1 MRQTLRYALG
11 LMALLLTFSACKK
24 HNDVEE
30 PTLDLSSSSL
40 TFNKNASEQSV
51 SVQTNKDSWTAFV
64 AQGEWLTLAQEGS
77 TLKVKA
83 QANEQGTER
92 TASVVVNAGGLQRV
106 IAVKQTAGSV
116 ILEPDRALV
125 EIPAEGKVEKVYY
138 ETNASQVKV
147 ALGSAA
153 DWITLAQGKNS
164 FVITVKANDKTAK
177 RSVKVILTAGTTT
190 KEVEIRQAGKEF
202 YVLPLVDFPADL
214 ARVCDYE
221 QGRNH
226 ILIKTPDGFI
236 NKNYYR
242 FLTKSPVM
250 TFIQYYF
257 DTENAKGFAGASSV
271 CFDTKL
277 VKDNAEFDAFLADNG
292 FTDKKQG
299 KDANEI
305 IYRHARV
312 DLVVTVTVQSNGAI
326 IATEYQPKGQDK
338 DYPTFSTLPMTNQTK
353 YMSDRAMA
361 IKGTKPEGKKKDEI
375 RKIEKEQYGCEL
387 APDVNQENYDRFD
400 ASKKSFEGE
409 SYRGYFYVVPSK
421 TIPDNDK
428 YIGMVEGTQ
437 AMYPNTTLG
446 YWADLLGRYSLTKEA
461 KALFEGNGFKF
472 WKKLSN
478 GYDAFLD
485 KPNNQAYLMRVV
497 PSFKGKPTI
506 ELQSSYEDLSGINL
520 GMPKGGVSVETL
532 ADYKSFLRAK
542 SREDAVAHRLM
553 VRAARGHEQ
562 LVKKGLTR

>member
-1 MRQTLRYALG
+1 M
-11 LMALLLTFSACKK
+11 
-24 HNDVEE
+24 
-30 PTLDLSSSSL
+30 
-40 TFNKNASEQSV
+40 
-51 SVQTNKDSWTAFV
+51 
-64 AQGEWLTLAQEGS
+64 
-77 TLKVKA
+77 
-83 QANEQGTER
+83 
-92 TASVVVNAGGLQRV
+92 
-106 IAVKQTAGSV
+106 
-116 ILEPDRALV
+116 
-125 EIPAEGKVEKVYY
+125 
-138 ETNASQVKV
+138 
-147 ALGSAA
+147 
-153 DWITLAQGKNS
+153 
-164 FVITVKANDKTAK
+164 
-177 RSVKVILTAGTTT
+177 
-190 KEVEIRQAGKEF
+190 
-202 YVLPLVDFPADL
+202 
-214 ARVCDYE
+214 
-221 QGRNH
+221 
-226 ILIKTPDGFI
+226 IKTPDGFI

-353 YMSDRAMA
+353 YMGDRDMA

-375 RKIEKEQYGCEL
+375 RKIETEQYGCEL
-387 APDVNQENYDRFD
+387 APDVKQENYDRFD

-461 KALFEGNGFKF
+461 MALFEGKGFKY

-532 ADYKSFLRAK
+532 ADYKAFLKAK
-542 SREDAVAHRLM
+542 AREDAAAHRLM
-553 VRAARGHEQ
+553 ERAARGHEL
-562 LVKKGLTR
+562 LVKKGLVR

>member
-11 LMALLLTFSACKK
+11 LMSLLLTFSACKK

-353 YMSDRAMA
+353 YMGDRDMA

-387 APDVNQENYDRFD
+387 APDVKQENYDRFD

-532 ADYKSFLRAK
+532 ADYKAFLRAK

>member
-1 MRQTLRYALG
+1 MG
-11 LMALLLTFSACKK
+11 LLALLLVLPACKRS
-24 HNDVEE
+24 NDIEE
-30 PTLDLSSSSL
+30 PTLDLSKNTL
-40 TFNKNASEQSV
+40 TFAKEASEQSV
-51 SVQTNKDSWTAFV
+51 TVQTNKDSWTAFV
-64 AQGEWLTLAQEGS
+64 TQGDWLALTQEGT

-83 QANEQGTER
+83 QANNQGTER

-106 IAVKQTAGSV
+106 ITVKQTSGSV

-125 EIPAEGKVEKVYY
+125 EIPAEGKTEKVYF
-138 ETNASQVKV
+138 ETNTNQVKV
-147 ALGSAA
+147 ALGAEA
-153 DWITLAQGKNS
+153 DWLTLTQGQNS
-164 FVITVKANDKTAK
+164 FTVTVKANEKSSK
-177 RSVKVILTAGTTT
+177 RSAKVILTAGTAT

-214 ARVCDYE
+214 TRVCAYE

-353 YMSDRAMA
+353 YMGDRDMA

-375 RKIEKEQYGCEL
+375 RKIETEQYGCEL
-387 APDVNQENYDRFD
+387 APDVKQENYDRFD

-461 KALFEGNGFKF
+461 KALFEGKGFKF

-506 ELQSSYEDLSGINL
+506 ELQSSYEDLSDINL

-532 ADYKSFLRAK
+532 ADYKAFLKAK
-542 SREDAVAHRLM
+542 AREDAAAHRLM
-553 VRAARGHEQ
+553 ERAARGHEL
-562 LVKKGLTR
+562 LVKKGLVR

>member
-1 MRQTLRYALG
+1 MG
-11 LMALLLTFSACKK
+11 LLALLLVLPACKRS
-24 HNDVEE
+24 NDIEE
-30 PTLDLSSSSL
+30 PTLDLSKNTL
-40 TFNKNASEQSV
+40 TFAKEASEQSV
-51 SVQTNKDSWTAFV
+51 TVQTNKDSWTAFV
-64 AQGEWLTLAQEGS
+64 TQGDWLALTQEGT

-83 QANEQGTER
+83 QANNQGTER

-106 IAVKQTAGSV
+106 IAVKQTSGSV

-125 EIPAEGKVEKVYY
+125 EIPAEGKTEKVYF
-138 ETNASQVKV
+138 ETNTNQVKV
-147 ALGSAA
+147 ALGAEA
-153 DWITLAQGKNS
+153 DWLTLTQGQNS
-164 FVITVKANDKTAK
+164 FTVTVKANEKSSK
-177 RSVKVILTAGTTT
+177 RSAKVILTAGTAT

-214 ARVCDYE
+214 TRVCAYE

-242 FLTKSPVM
+242 FLTRSPVM

-353 YMSDRAMA
+353 YMGDRDMA

-387 APDVNQENYDRFD
+387 APDVKQENYDRFD

-461 KALFEGNGFKF
+461 KALFEGKGFKF

-506 ELQSSYEDLSGINL
+506 ELQSSYEDLSDINL

-532 ADYKSFLRAK
+532 ADYKAFLKAK
-542 SREDAVAHRLM
+542 AREDAAAHRLM
-553 VRAARGHEQ
+553 ERAARGHEL
-562 LVKKGLTR
+562 LVKKGLVR

>member
-1 MRQTLRYALG
+1 MG
-11 LMALLLTFSACKK
+11 LLALLLVLPACKRS
-24 HNDVEE
+24 NDIEE
-30 PTLDLSSSSL
+30 PTLDLSKNTL
-40 TFNKNASEQSV
+40 TFAKEASEQSV
-51 SVQTNKDSWTAFV
+51 TVQTNKDSWTAFV
-64 AQGEWLTLAQEGS
+64 TQGDWLALTQEGT

-83 QANEQGTER
+83 QANNQGTER

-106 IAVKQTAGSV
+106 IAVKQTSGSV

-125 EIPAEGKVEKVYY
+125 EIPAEGKTEKVYF
-138 ETNASQVKV
+138 ETNTNQVKV
-147 ALGSAA
+147 ALGAEA
-153 DWITLAQGKNS
+153 DWLTLTQGRNS
-164 FVITVKANDKTAK
+164 FTVTVKANEKSSK
-177 RSVKVILTAGTTT
+177 RSAKVILTAGTAT

-214 ARVCDYE
+214 TRVCAYE

-257 DTENAKGFAGASSV
+257 DTENAKGFSGASSV

-305 IYRHARV
+305 VYRHARV

-353 YMSDRAMA
+353 YMGDRDMA

-387 APDVNQENYDRFD
+387 APDVKQENYDRFD

-461 KALFEGNGFKF
+461 MALFEGKGFKY

-532 ADYKSFLRAK
+532 ADYKAFLKAK
-542 SREDAVAHRLM
+542 AREDAAAHRLM
-553 VRAARGHEQ
+553 ERAARGHEL
-562 LVKKGLTR
+562 LVKKGLVR

>member
-1 MRQTLRYALG
+1 MG
-11 LMALLLTFSACKK
+11 LLALLLVLPACKRS
-24 HNDVEE
+24 NDIEE
-30 PTLDLSSSSL
+30 PTLDLSKNTL
-40 TFNKNASEQSV
+40 TFAKEASEQSV
-51 SVQTNKDSWTAFV
+51 TIQTNKDSWTAFIT
-64 AQGEWLTLAQEGS
+64 QGDWLALTQEGT

-83 QANEQGTER
+83 QANNQGTER

-106 IAVKQTAGSV
+106 IAVKQTSGSV

-125 EIPAEGKVEKVYY
+125 EIPAEGKTEKVYF
-138 ETNASQVKV
+138 ETNTNQVKV
-147 ALGSAA
+147 ALGAEA
-153 DWITLAQGKNS
+153 DWLTLTQGQNS
-164 FVITVKANDKTAK
+164 FTVTVKANEKSSK
-177 RSVKVILTAGTTT
+177 RSAKVILTAGTAT

-214 ARVCDYE
+214 TRVCAYE

-305 IYRHARV
+305 VYRHARV

-353 YMSDRAMA
+353 YMGDRDMA

-375 RKIEKEQYGCEL
+375 RKIETEQYGCEL
-387 APDVNQENYDRFD
+387 APDVKQENYDRFD

-461 KALFEGNGFKF
+461 MALFEGKGFKY

-520 GMPKGGVSVETL
+520 GMPKGGVSIETL
-532 ADYKSFLRAK
+532 ADYKAFLKAK
-542 SREDAVAHRLM
+542 AREEAAAHRLM
-553 VRAARGHEQ
+553 ERAARGHEL
-562 LVKKGLTR
+562 LVKKGLVR

>member
-1 MRQTLRYALG
+1 MG
-11 LMALLLTFSACKK
+11 LLALLLVLPACKRS
-24 HNDVEE
+24 NDIEE
-30 PTLDLSSSSL
+30 PTLDLSKNTL
-40 TFNKNASEQSV
+40 TFAKEASEQSV
-51 SVQTNKDSWTAFV
+51 TVQTNKDSWTAFV
-64 AQGEWLTLAQEGS
+64 TQGDWLALTQEGT

-83 QANEQGTER
+83 QANNQGTER

-106 IAVKQTAGSV
+106 IAVKQTSGSV

-125 EIPAEGKVEKVYY
+125 EIPAEGKTEKVYF
-138 ETNASQVKV
+138 ETNTNQVKV
-147 ALGSAA
+147 ALGAEA
-153 DWITLAQGKNS
+153 DWLTLTQGQNS
-164 FVITVKANDKTAK
+164 FTVTVKANEKSSK
-177 RSVKVILTAGTTT
+177 RSAKVILTAGTAT

-214 ARVCDYE
+214 TRVCAYE

-312 DLVVTVTVQSNGAI
+312 DLVVTVQSNGAI

-353 YMSDRAMA
+353 YMGDRDMA

-375 RKIEKEQYGCEL
+375 RKIETEQYGCEL
-387 APDVNQENYDRFD
+387 APDVKQENYDRFD

-461 KALFEGNGFKF
+461 MALFEGKGFKY

-532 ADYKSFLRAK
+532 ADYKAFLKAK
-542 SREDAVAHRLM
+542 AREDAAAHRLM
-553 VRAARGHEQ
+553 ERAARGHEL
-562 LVKKGLTR
+562 LVKKGLVR

>member
-1 MRQTLRYALG
+1 MG
-11 LMALLLTFSACKK
+11 LLALLLVLPACKRS
-24 HNDVEE
+24 NDIEE
-30 PTLDLSSSSL
+30 PTLDLSKNTL
-40 TFNKNASEQSV
+40 TFAKEASEQSV
-51 SVQTNKDSWTAFV
+51 TVQTNKDSWTAFV
-64 AQGEWLTLAQEGS
+64 TQGDWLALTQEGT

-83 QANEQGTER
+83 QANNQGTER

-106 IAVKQTAGSV
+106 IAVKQTSGSV

-125 EIPAEGKVEKVYY
+125 EIPAEGKTEKVYF
-138 ETNASQVKV
+138 ETNTNQVKV
-147 ALGSAA
+147 ALGAEA
-153 DWITLAQGKNS
+153 DWLTLTQGRNS
-164 FVITVKANDKTAK
+164 FTVTVKANEKSSK
-177 RSVKVILTAGTTT
+177 RSAKVILTAGTAT

-214 ARVCDYE
+214 TRVCAYE

-257 DTENAKGFAGASSV
+257 DTENAKGFSGASSV

-353 YMSDRAMA
+353 YMGDRDMA

-387 APDVNQENYDRFD
+387 APDVKQENYDRFD

-461 KALFEGNGFKF
+461 KALFEGKGFKF

-532 ADYKSFLRAK
+532 ADYKAFLRAK
-542 SREDAVAHRLM
+542 AREDAVAHRLM

>member
-1 MRQTLRYALG
+1 MRQILRYAMG
-11 LMALLLTFSACKK
+11 LLALLLVLPACKRS
-24 HNDVEE
+24 NDIEE
-30 PTLDLSSSSL
+30 PTLDLSKNTL
-40 TFNKNASEQSV
+40 TFAKEASEQSV
-51 SVQTNKDSWTAFV
+51 TVQTNKDNWTAFV
-64 AQGEWLTLAQEGS
+64 TQGDWLALTQEGT

-83 QANEQGTER
+83 QANNQGTER

-106 IAVKQTAGSV
+106 IAVKQTSGSV

-125 EIPAEGKVEKVYY
+125 EIPAEGKTEKVYF
-138 ETNASQVKV
+138 ETNTNQVKV
-147 ALGSAA
+147 ALGAEA
-153 DWITLAQGKNS
+153 DWLTLTQGQNS
-164 FVITVKANDKTAK
+164 FTVTVKANEKSSK
-177 RSVKVILTAGTTT
+177 RSAKVILTAGTAT

-214 ARVCDYE
+214 ARVCAYE

-257 DTENAKGFAGASSV
+257 DTENATGFSGASSV

-277 VKDNAEFDAFLADNG
+277 VKDNAEFDAFLADNR

-338 DYPTFSTLPMTNQTK
+338 DYPTFSTLPMTNQMK
-353 YMSDRAMA
+353 YMGDRDMA

-375 RKIEKEQYGCEL
+375 RKIETEQYGCEL
-387 APDVNQENYDRFD
+387 APDVKQENYDRFD

-461 KALFEGNGFKF
+461 KALFEGKGFKF

-506 ELQSSYEDLSGINL
+506 ELQSSYEDLSDINL

-532 ADYKSFLRAK
+532 ADYKAFLKAK
-542 SREDAVAHRLM
+542 AREDAAAHRLM
-553 VRAARGHEQ
+553 ERAARGHEL
-562 LVKKGLTR
+562 LVKKGLVR

>member
-1 MRQTLRYALG
+1 MRQILRYAMG
-11 LMALLLTFSACKK
+11 LLALLLVLPACKRS
-24 HNDVEE
+24 NDIEE
-30 PTLDLSSSSL
+30 PTLDLSKNTL
-40 TFNKNASEQSV
+40 TFAKEASEQSV
-51 SVQTNKDSWTAFV
+51 TVQTNKDSWTAFV
-64 AQGEWLTLAQEGS
+64 TQGDWLALTQEGT

-83 QANEQGTER
+83 QANNQGTER
-92 TASVVVNAGGLQRV
+92 TASVVVNASGLQRV
-106 IAVKQTAGSV
+106 IAVKQTSGSV

-125 EIPAEGKVEKVYY
+125 EIPAEGKTEKVYF
-138 ETNASQVKV
+138 ETNTNQVKV
-147 ALGSAA
+147 ALGAEA
-153 DWITLAQGKNS
+153 DWLTLTQGRNS
-164 FVITVKANDKTAK
+164 FTVTVKANEKSSK
-177 RSVKVILTAGTTT
+177 RSAKVILTAGTAT

-214 ARVCDYE
+214 TRVCAYE

-305 IYRHARV
+305 VYRHARV

-353 YMSDRAMA
+353 YMGDRDMA

-375 RKIEKEQYGCEL
+375 RKIETEQYGCEL
-387 APDVNQENYDRFD
+387 APDVKQENYDRFD

-461 KALFEGNGFKF
+461 KALFEGKGFKF

-506 ELQSSYEDLSGINL
+506 ELQSSYEDLSDINL

-532 ADYKSFLRAK
+532 ADYKAFLKAK
-542 SREDAVAHRLM
+542 AREDAAAHRLM
-553 VRAARGHEQ
+553 ERAARGHEL
-562 LVKKGLTR
+562 LVKKGLVR

>member
-1 MRQTLRYALG
+1 M
-11 LMALLLTFSACKK
+11 
-24 HNDVEE
+24 
-30 PTLDLSSSSL
+30 
-40 TFNKNASEQSV
+40 
-51 SVQTNKDSWTAFV
+51 
-64 AQGEWLTLAQEGS
+64 
-77 TLKVKA
+77 
-83 QANEQGTER
+83 
-92 TASVVVNAGGLQRV
+92 
-106 IAVKQTAGSV
+106 
-116 ILEPDRALV
+116 
-125 EIPAEGKVEKVYY
+125 
-138 ETNASQVKV
+138 
-147 ALGSAA
+147 
-153 DWITLAQGKNS
+153 
-164 FVITVKANDKTAK
+164 ITVKANDKTAK

-353 YMSDRAMA
+353 YMGDRDMA

-387 APDVNQENYDRFD
+387 APDVKQENYDRFD

-485 KPNNQAYLMRVV
+485 KHNNQAYLMRVV

-532 ADYKSFLRAK
+532 ADYKAFLRAK

>member
-1 MRQTLRYALG
+1 MG
-11 LMALLLTFSACKK
+11 LLALLLVLPACKRS
-24 HNDVEE
+24 NDIEE
-30 PTLDLSSSSL
+30 PTLDLSKNTL
-40 TFNKNASEQSV
+40 TFAKEASEQSV
-51 SVQTNKDSWTAFV
+51 TVQTNKDSWTAFV
-64 AQGEWLTLAQEGS
+64 TQGDWLALTQEGT

-83 QANEQGTER
+83 QANNQGTER

-106 IAVKQTAGSV
+106 IAVKQTSGSV

-125 EIPAEGKVEKVYY
+125 EIPAEGKTEKVYF
-138 ETNASQVKV
+138 ETNTNQVKV
-147 ALGSAA
+147 ALGAEA
-153 DWITLAQGKNS
+153 DWLTLTQGQNS
-164 FVITVKANDKTAK
+164 FTVTVKANEKSSK
-177 RSVKVILTAGTTT
+177 RSAKVILTAGTAT

-214 ARVCDYE
+214 TRVCAYE

-305 IYRHARV
+305 VYRHARV

-353 YMSDRAMA
+353 YMGDRDMA

-375 RKIEKEQYGCEL
+375 RKIETEQYGCEL
-387 APDVNQENYDRFD
+387 APDVKQENYDRFD

-461 KALFEGNGFKF
+461 MALFEGKGFKY

-532 ADYKSFLRAK
+532 ADYKAFLKAK
-542 SREDAVAHRLM
+542 AREDAAAHRLM
-553 VRAARGHEQ
+553 ERAARGHEL
-562 LVKKGLTR
+562 LVKKGLVR

>member
-1 MRQTLRYALG
+1 MG
-11 LMALLLTFSACKK
+11 LLALLLVLPACKRS
-24 HNDVEE
+24 NDIEE
-30 PTLDLSSSSL
+30 PTLDLSKNTL
-40 TFNKNASEQSV
+40 TFAKEASEQSV
-51 SVQTNKDSWTAFV
+51 TVQTNKDSWTAFV
-64 AQGEWLTLAQEGS
+64 TQGDWLALTQEGT

-83 QANEQGTER
+83 QANNQGTER

-106 IAVKQTAGSV
+106 IAVKQTSGSV

-125 EIPAEGKVEKVYY
+125 EIPAEGKTEKVYF
-138 ETNASQVKV
+138 ETNTNQVKV
-147 ALGSAA
+147 ALGAEA
-153 DWITLAQGKNS
+153 DWLTLTQGQNS
-164 FVITVKANDKTAK
+164 FTVTVKANEKSSK
-177 RSVKVILTAGTTT
+177 RSAKVILTAGTAT

-214 ARVCDYE
+214 TRVCAYE

-353 YMSDRAMA
+353 YMGDRDMA

-375 RKIEKEQYGCEL
+375 RKIETEQYGCEL
-387 APDVNQENYDRFD
+387 APDVKQENYDRFD

-461 KALFEGNGFKF
+461 KALFEGKGFKF

-532 ADYKSFLRAK
+532 ADYKAFLKAK
-542 SREDAVAHRLM
+542 AREDAAAHRLM
-553 VRAARGHEQ
+553 ERAARGHEL
-562 LVKKGLTR
+562 LVKKGLVR

>member
-1 MRQTLRYALG
+1 MG
-11 LMALLLTFSACKK
+11 LLALLLVLPACKRS
-24 HNDVEE
+24 NDIEE
-30 PTLDLSSSSL
+30 PTLDLSKNTL
-40 TFNKNASEQSV
+40 TFAKEASEQSV
-51 SVQTNKDSWTAFV
+51 TVQTNKDSWTAFV
-64 AQGEWLTLAQEGS
+64 TQGDWLALTQEGT

-83 QANEQGTER
+83 QANNQGTER

-106 IAVKQTAGSV
+106 IAVKQTSGSV

-125 EIPAEGKVEKVYY
+125 EIPAEGKTEKVYF
-138 ETNASQVKV
+138 ETNTNQVKV
-147 ALGSAA
+147 ALGAEA
-153 DWITLAQGKNS
+153 DWLTLTQGRNS
-164 FVITVKANDKTAK
+164 FTITVKANEKSSK
-177 RSVKVILTAGTTT
+177 RSAKVILTAGTAT

-214 ARVCDYE
+214 TRVCAYE

-353 YMSDRAMA
+353 YMGDRDMA

-387 APDVNQENYDRFD
+387 APDVKQENYDRFD

-461 KALFEGNGFKF
+461 KALFEGKGFKF

-532 ADYKSFLRAK
+532 ADYKAFLRAK
-542 SREDAVAHRLM
+542 AREDAVAHRLM

>member
-77 TLKVKA
+77 TLKVKT

-353 YMSDRAMA
+353 YMGDRDMA

-375 RKIEKEQYGCEL
+375 RKIETEQYGCEL
-387 APDVNQENYDRFD
+387 APDVKQENYDRFD

-461 KALFEGNGFKF
+461 KALFEGKGFKF

-532 ADYKSFLRAK
+532 ADYKAFLRAK

>member
-1 MRQTLRYALG
+1 MRQILRYAMG
-11 LMALLLTFSACKK
+11 LLALLLVLPACKRS
-24 HNDVEE
+24 NDIEE
-30 PTLDLSSSSL
+30 PTLDLSKNTL
-40 TFNKNASEQSV
+40 TFAKEASEQSV
-51 SVQTNKDSWTAFV
+51 TVQTNKDSWTAFV
-64 AQGEWLTLAQEGS
+64 TQGDWLALTQEGT

-83 QANEQGTER
+83 QANNQGTER

-106 IAVKQTAGSV
+106 IAVKQTSGSV

-125 EIPAEGKVEKVYY
+125 EIPAEGKTEKVYF
-138 ETNASQVKV
+138 ETNTNQVKV
-147 ALGSAA
+147 ALGAEA
-153 DWITLAQGKNS
+153 DWLTLTQGQNS
-164 FVITVKANDKTAK
+164 FTVTVKANEKSSK
-177 RSVKVILTAGTTT
+177 RSAKVILTAGTAT

-214 ARVCDYE
+214 TRVCAYE

-305 IYRHARV
+305 VYRHARV

-353 YMSDRAMA
+353 YMGDRDMA

-375 RKIEKEQYGCEL
+375 RKIETEQYGCEL
-387 APDVNQENYDRFD
+387 APDVKQENYDRFD

-461 KALFEGNGFKF
+461 MALFEGKGFKY

-532 ADYKSFLRAK
+532 ADYKAFLKAK
-542 SREDAVAHRLM
+542 AREDAAAHRLM
-553 VRAARGHEQ
+553 ERAARGHEL
-562 LVKKGLTR
+562 LVKKGLVR

>member
-1 MRQTLRYALG
+1 MG
-11 LMALLLTFSACKK
+11 LLALLLVLPACKRS
-24 HNDVEE
+24 NDIEE
-30 PTLDLSSSSL
+30 PTLDLSKNTL
-40 TFNKNASEQSV
+40 TFAKEASEQSV
-51 SVQTNKDSWTAFV
+51 TVQTNKDSWTAFV
-64 AQGEWLTLAQEGS
+64 TQGDWLALTQEGT

-83 QANEQGTER
+83 QANNQGTER
-92 TASVVVNAGGLQRV
+92 TASVVVNASGLQRV
-106 IAVKQTAGSV
+106 IAVKQTSGSV

-125 EIPAEGKVEKVYY
+125 EIPAEGKTEKVYF
-138 ETNASQVKV
+138 ETNTNQVKV
-147 ALGSAA
+147 ALGAEA
-153 DWITLAQGKNS
+153 DWLTLTQGRNS
-164 FVITVKANDKTAK
+164 FTVTVKANEKSSK
-177 RSVKVILTAGTTT
+177 RSAKVILTAGTAT

-214 ARVCDYE
+214 TRVCAYE

-353 YMSDRAMA
+353 YMGDRDMA

-375 RKIEKEQYGCEL
+375 RKIETEQYGCEL
-387 APDVNQENYDRFD
+387 APDVKQENYDRFD

-461 KALFEGNGFKF
+461 KALFEGKGFKF

-506 ELQSSYEDLSGINL
+506 ELQSSYEDLSDINL
-520 GMPKGGVSVETL
+520 GMPKGRVSVETL
-532 ADYKSFLRAK
+532 ADYKAFLKAK
-542 SREDAVAHRLM
+542 AREDAAAHRLM
-553 VRAARGHEQ
+553 ERAARGHEL
-562 LVKKGLTR
+562 LVKKGLVR

>member
-1 MRQTLRYALG
+1 MG
-11 LMALLLTFSACKK
+11 LLALLLVLPACKRS
-24 HNDVEE
+24 NDIEE
-30 PTLDLSSSSL
+30 PTLDLSKNTL
-40 TFNKNASEQSV
+40 TFAKEASEQSV
-51 SVQTNKDSWTAFV
+51 TVQTNKDSWTAFV
-64 AQGEWLTLAQEGS
+64 TQGDWLALTQEGT

-83 QANEQGTER
+83 QANNQGTER

-106 IAVKQTAGSV
+106 IAVKQTSGSV

-125 EIPAEGKVEKVYY
+125 EIPAEGKTEKVYF
-138 ETNASQVKV
+138 ETNTNQVKV
-147 ALGSAA
+147 ALGAEA
-153 DWITLAQGKNS
+153 DWLTLTQGQNS
-164 FVITVKANDKTAK
+164 FTVTVKANEKSSK
-177 RSVKVILTAGTTT
+177 RSAKVILTAGTAT

-214 ARVCDYE
+214 TRVCAYE

-305 IYRHARV
+305 VYRHARV

-353 YMSDRAMA
+353 YMGDRDMA

-375 RKIEKEQYGCEL
+375 RKIETEQYGCEL
-387 APDVNQENYDRFD
+387 APDVKQENYDRFD

-461 KALFEGNGFKF
+461 KALFEGKGFKF

-532 ADYKSFLRAK
+532 ADYKAFLKAK
-542 SREDAVAHRLM
+542 AREDAAAHRLM
-553 VRAARGHEQ
+553 ERAARGHEL
-562 LVKKGLTR
+562 LVKKGLVR

>member
-1 MRQTLRYALG
+1 MRQILRYAMG
-11 LMALLLTFSACKK
+11 LLALLLVLPACKRS
-24 HNDVEE
+24 NDIEE
-30 PTLDLSSSSL
+30 PTLDLSKNTL
-40 TFNKNASEQSV
+40 TFAKEASEQSV
-51 SVQTNKDSWTAFV
+51 TVQTNKDSWTAFV
-64 AQGEWLTLAQEGS
+64 TQGDWLALTQEGT

-83 QANEQGTER
+83 QANNQGTER

-106 IAVKQTAGSV
+106 IAVKQTSGSV

-125 EIPAEGKVEKVYY
+125 EIPAEGKTEKVYF
-138 ETNASQVKV
+138 ETNTNQVKV
-147 ALGSAA
+147 ALGAEA
-153 DWITLAQGKNS
+153 DWLTLTQGRNS
-164 FVITVKANDKTAK
+164 FTVTVKANEKSSK
-177 RSVKVILTAGTTT
+177 RSAKVILTAGTAT

-214 ARVCDYE
+214 TRVCAYE

-257 DTENAKGFAGASSV
+257 DTENAKGFSGASSV

-305 IYRHARV
+305 VYRHARV

-353 YMSDRAMA
+353 YMGDRDMA

-387 APDVNQENYDRFD
+387 APDVKQENYDRFD

-461 KALFEGNGFKF
+461 KALFEGKGFKF

-532 ADYKSFLRAK
+532 ADYKAFLRAK

>member
-1 MRQTLRYALG
+1 MG
-11 LMALLLTFSACKK
+11 LLALLLVLPACKRS
-24 HNDVEE
+24 NDIEE
-30 PTLDLSSSSL
+30 PTLDLSKNTL
-40 TFNKNASEQSV
+40 TFAKEASEQSV
-51 SVQTNKDSWTAFV
+51 TIQTNKDSWTAFIT
-64 AQGEWLTLAQEGS
+64 QGDWLALTQEGT

-83 QANEQGTER
+83 QANNQGTER

-106 IAVKQTAGSV
+106 IAVKQTSGSV

-125 EIPAEGKVEKVYY
+125 EIPAEGKTEKVYF
-138 ETNASQVKV
+138 ETNTNQVKV
-147 ALGSAA
+147 ALGAEA
-153 DWITLAQGKNS
+153 DWLTLTQGQNS
-164 FVITVKANDKTAK
+164 FTVTVKANEKSSK
-177 RSVKVILTAGTTT
+177 RSAKVILTAGTAT

-214 ARVCDYE
+214 TRVCAYE

-305 IYRHARV
+305 VYRHARV

-353 YMSDRAMA
+353 YMGDRDMA

-375 RKIEKEQYGCEL
+375 RKIETEQYGCEL
-387 APDVNQENYDRFD
+387 APDVKQENYDRFD

-461 KALFEGNGFKF
+461 MALFEGKGFKY

-532 ADYKSFLRAK
+532 ADYKAFLKAK
-542 SREDAVAHRLM
+542 AREDAAAHRLM
-553 VRAARGHEQ
+553 ERAARGHEL
-562 LVKKGLTR
+562 LVKKGLVR

>member
-1 MRQTLRYALG
+1 MG
-11 LMALLLTFSACKK
+11 LLALLLVLPACKRS
-24 HNDVEE
+24 NDIEE
-30 PTLDLSSSSL
+30 PTLDLSKNTL
-40 TFNKNASEQSV
+40 TFAKEASEQSV
-51 SVQTNKDSWTAFV
+51 TVQTNKDSWTAFV
-64 AQGEWLTLAQEGS
+64 TQGDWLALTQEGT

-83 QANEQGTER
+83 QANNQGTER

-106 IAVKQTAGSV
+106 IAVKQTSGSV

-125 EIPAEGKVEKVYY
+125 EIPAEGKTEKVYF
-138 ETNASQVKV
+138 ETNTNQVKV
-147 ALGSAA
+147 ALGAEA
-153 DWITLAQGKNS
+153 DWLTLTQGQNS
-164 FVITVKANDKTAK
+164 FTVTVKANEKSSK
-177 RSVKVILTAGTTT
+177 RSAKVILTAGTAT

-214 ARVCDYE
+214 TRVCAYE

-353 YMSDRAMA
+353 YMGDRDMA

-461 KALFEGNGFKF
+461 KALFEGKGFKF

-506 ELQSSYEDLSGINL
+506 ELQSSYEDLSDINL

-532 ADYKSFLRAK
+532 ADYKAFLKAK
-542 SREDAVAHRLM
+542 AREDAAAHRLM
-553 VRAARGHEQ
+553 ERAARGHEL
-562 LVKKGLTR
+562 LVKKGLVR

>member
-1 MRQTLRYALG
+1 MG
-11 LMALLLTFSACKK
+11 LLALLLVLPACKRS
-24 HNDVEE
+24 NDIEE
-30 PTLDLSSSSL
+30 PTLDLSKNTL
-40 TFNKNASEQSV
+40 TFAKEASEQSV
-51 SVQTNKDSWTAFV
+51 TVQTNKDSWTAFV
-64 AQGEWLTLAQEGS
+64 TQGDWLALTQEGT

-83 QANEQGTER
+83 QANNQGTER
-92 TASVVVNAGGLQRV
+92 TASVVVNASGLQRV
-106 IAVKQTAGSV
+106 IAVKQTSGSV

-125 EIPAEGKVEKVYY
+125 EIPAEGKTEKVYF
-138 ETNASQVKV
+138 ETNTNQVKV
-147 ALGSAA
+147 ALGAEA
-153 DWITLAQGKNS
+153 DWLTLTQGRNS
-164 FVITVKANDKTAK
+164 FTVTVKANEKSSK
-177 RSVKVILTAGTTT
+177 RSAKVILTAGTAT

-214 ARVCDYE
+214 TRVCAYE

-305 IYRHARV
+305 VYRHARV

-353 YMSDRAMA
+353 YMGDRDMA

-375 RKIEKEQYGCEL
+375 RKIETEQYGCEL
-387 APDVNQENYDRFD
+387 APDVKQENYDRFD

-461 KALFEGNGFKF
+461 KALFEGKGFKF

-506 ELQSSYEDLSGINL
+506 ELQSSYEDLSDINL

-532 ADYKSFLRAK
+532 ADYKAFLKAK
-542 SREDAVAHRLM
+542 AREDAAAHRLM
-553 VRAARGHEQ
+553 ERAARGHEL
-562 LVKKGLTR
+562 LVKKGLVR

>member
-1 MRQTLRYALG
+1 MG
-11 LMALLLTFSACKK
+11 LLALLLVLPACKRS
-24 HNDVEE
+24 NDIEE
-30 PTLDLSSSSL
+30 PTLDLSKNTL
-40 TFNKNASEQSV
+40 TFAKEASEQSV
-51 SVQTNKDSWTAFV
+51 TVQTNKDSWTAFV
-64 AQGEWLTLAQEGS
+64 TQGDWLALTQEGT

-83 QANEQGTER
+83 QANNQGTER

-106 IAVKQTAGSV
+106 IAVKQTSGSV

-125 EIPAEGKVEKVYY
+125 EIPAEGKTEKVYF
-138 ETNASQVKV
+138 ETNTNQVKV
-147 ALGSAA
+147 ALGAEA
-153 DWITLAQGKNS
+153 DWLTLTQGQNS
-164 FVITVKANDKTAK
+164 FTVTVKANEKSSK
-177 RSVKVILTAGTTT
+177 RSAKVILTAGTAT

-214 ARVCDYE
+214 TRVCAYE

-353 YMSDRAMA
+353 YMGDRDMA

-387 APDVNQENYDRFD
+387 APDVKQENYDRFD

-461 KALFEGNGFKF
+461 MALFEGKGFKY

-532 ADYKSFLRAK
+532 ADYKAFLKAK
-542 SREDAVAHRLM
+542 AREDAAAHRLM
-553 VRAARGHEQ
+553 ERAARGHEL
-562 LVKKGLTR
+562 LVKKGLVR